1 MNLLSPLMPKIG
13 WRSCRLGKIKK
24 GFIHL
29 SIILTLKKMARKL
42 MNATMARSIK
52 ITIDLDFFEQ
62 MVSENSRFDS
72 LLIILNRLGRYI
84 TNQCV
89 FIHPLR
95 LPIINLGELLSARVW
110 HAARVPTTRGSF
122 SSQNFEPFSIQMSIF
137 SR

>member
-1 MNLLSPLMPKIG
+1 MKILSSGQDQKRVHPFKYHPHPKKDG
-13 WRSCRLGKIKK
+13 SKIDECHH
-24 GFIHL
+24 GTFHQNHH
-29 SIILTLKKMARKL
+29 RP
-42 MNATMARSIK
+42 R
-52 ITIDLDFFEQ
+52 FFEQ

-89 FIHPLR
+89 FIHPLH

>member
-1 MNLLSPLMPKIG
+1 M
-13 WRSCRLGKIKK
+13 
-24 GFIHL
+24 
-29 SIILTLKKMARKL
+29 
-42 MNATMARSIK
+42 MNAIMARSIK
-52 ITIDLDFFEQ
+52 ITIDGFFEQ

-89 FIHPLR
+89 FIHP
-95 LPIINLGELLSARVW
+95 PIINLGELLSARVW
-110 HAARVPTTRGSF
+110 QSARVPTTRGSF